1 MDKTT
6 NTARA
11 AALYNSRAIAV
22 VNLGE
27 LLLHLLI
34 CKYLM
39 LLSVLWQME
48 KLLPRH
54 LSNGISSSID
64 TQLVIGL
71 VLVHSHQ
78 VKTHV
83 LQFPNVA

>member
-27 LLLHLLI
+27 LLLHAPTDLQVFNVTECPLA
-34 CKYLM
+34 
-39 LLSVLWQME
+39 
-48 KLLPRH
+48 
-54 LSNGISSSID
+54 NGETPSTSSF
-64 TQLVIGL
+64 QWN
-71 VLVHSHQ
+71 Q
-78 VKTHV
+78 
-83 LQFPNVA
+83 